1 MLRTIFFT
9 FLSGILLTGSIYAQD
24 AKAIIRQAEEVRRGV
39 ETSQAE
45 MTMTIVRPTWTRS
58 MSMKSWSK
66 GDDYALMLITA
77 PARDAGTATL
87 KRGSEVW
94 NWAPRIERT
103 IKLPRS
109 MMSQSWMGSD
119 FTNNDLVQEV
129 SIIDDYDHR
138 VLKDSTVEGRACWKI
153 ELIPHEDAA
162 IVWGKIY
169 TWIDKADYL
178 TLRSEFYDEDGY
190 LINVMQSSNI
200 RTMGGRTFATRME
213 MIPVEE
219 EGHKTVMEYQSISF
233 DEALNDDFF
242 SVQNMK
248 RVR

>member
-1 MLRTIFFT
+1 MLRTI
-9 FLSGILLTGSIYAQD
+9 LLTILSATLLVSTSFGQD
-24 AKAIIRQAEEVRRGV
+24 AKEIIRQAEEVRRGV

-45 MTMTIVRPTWTRS
+45 MTMTIVRPDWTRS

-87 KRGSEVW
+87 KRGNEVW

-169 TWIDKADYL
+169 SWIDKTDYL
-178 TLRSEFYDEDGY
+178 TLRSEFYDEDDY

-200 RTMGGRTFATRME
+200 RTMGGRTFATKLE

-219 EGHKTVMEYQSISF
+219 DGHKTVMEYQSISF
-233 DEALNDDFF
+233 DAALSDAFF

>member
-1 MLRTIFFT
+1 MLRTIFST
-9 FLSGILLTGSIYAQD
+9 LLAATLLLGTAYSQD
-24 AKAIIRQAEEVRRGV
+24 AKEIIRQAEEVRRGV

-45 MTMTIVRPTWTRS
+45 MTMTIVRPDWTRS

-66 GDDYALMLITA
+66 GDEYALMLITA

-87 KRGSEVW
+87 KRGNEVW

-138 VLKDSTVEGRACWKI
+138 VLKDSTIEGRACWKI

-169 TWIDKADYL
+169 SWIDKTDYL
-178 TLRSEFYDEDGY
+178 TLRSEFYDEDDY

-200 RTMGGRTFATRME
+200 RTMGGRTFATKLE

-233 DEALNDDFF
+233 DGDLTDAFF

>member
-1 MLRTIFFT
+1 
-9 FLSGILLTGSIYAQD
+9 
-24 AKAIIRQAEEVRRGV
+24 
-39 ETSQAE
+39 
-45 MTMTIVRPTWTRS
+45 
-58 MSMKSWSK
+58 
-66 GDDYALMLITA
+66 
-77 PARDAGTATL
+77 
-87 KRGSEVW
+87 
-94 NWAPRIERT
+94 
-103 IKLPRS
+103 

-138 VLKDSTVEGRACWKI
+138 VLKDSTVEGRSCWKI

-169 TWIDKADYL
+169 SWVDKADYI

-200 RTMGGRTFATRME
+200 RTMGGRTFATKLE

-219 EGHKTVMEYQSISF
+219 DGHKTVMEYQSISF
-233 DEALNDDFF
+233 DGALSDDFF

>member
-1 MLRTIFFT
+1 MLRTIFLT
-9 FLSGILLTGSIYAQD
+9 ILSATLLLGTTYGQD
-24 AKAIIRQAEEVRRGV
+24 AKEIIRQAEEVRRGV

-45 MTMTIVRPTWTRS
+45 MTMTIVRPDWTRS

-66 GDDYALMLITA
+66 GDEFALMLITA

-87 KRGSEVW
+87 KRGNEVW

-138 VLKDSTVEGRACWKI
+138 VLKDSTIEGRACWKI

-169 TWIDKADYL
+169 SWIDKTDYL
-178 TLRSEFYDEDGY
+178 TLRSEFYDEDDY

-200 RTMGGRTFATRME
+200 RTMGGRTFATKLE

-219 EGHKTVMEYQSISF
+219 DGHKTVMEYQSISF
-233 DEALNDDFF
+233 DGALNDAFF

>member
-1 MLRTIFFT
+1 MLRTIFLT
-9 FLSGILLTGSIYAQD
+9 ILSATPLLGTTYGQD
-24 AKAIIRQAEEVRRGV
+24 AKEIIRQAEEVRRGV

-45 MTMTIVRPTWTRS
+45 MTMTIVRPDWTRS

-87 KRGSEVW
+87 KRGNEVW

-169 TWIDKADYL
+169 SWIDKADYL

-200 RTMGGRTFATRME
+200 RTMGGRTFATRLE

-219 EGHKTVMEYQSISF
+219 DGHKTVMEYQSISF
-233 DEALNDDFF
+233 DGALADDFF

>member
-1 MLRTIFFT
+1 MIRTYLFT
-9 FLSGILLTGSIYAQD
+9 LLSMVLLAGPAFGQS
-24 AKAIIRQAEEVRRGV
+24 AKDIIRQAENTRRGI
-39 ETSQAE
+39 ESSQAE
-45 MTMTIVRPTWTRS
+45 MTMTIVRPDWTRE

-66 GDDYALMLITA
+66 GDDYALMLVTA
-77 PARDAGTATL
+77 PARDAGMATL
-87 KRGSEVW
+87 KRGNEVW
-94 NWAPRIERT
+94 NWVPRIERT

-138 VLKDSTVEGRACWKI
+138 IVKDSTVEGRSCWKI

-162 IVWGKIY
+162 VVWGKIY
-169 TWIDKADYL
+169 AWIDKADYL
-178 TLRSEFYDEDGY
+178 TLRNEFYDEDGY

-200 RTMGGRTFATRME
+200 QKMGGRTFATKLE

-219 EGHKTVMEYQSISF
+219 EGHKTVLQYQNIQF
-233 DEALNDDFF
+233 DVAMDDDFF

-248 RVR
+248 RLR

>member
-1 MLRTIFFT
+1 MNRTIFLT
-9 FLSGILLTGSIYAQD
+9 FLSVVLLMGTAVGQSAQD
-24 AKAIIRQAEEVRRGV
+24 IIRQAENARRGI
-39 ETSQAE
+39 ESSQAE
-45 MTMTIVRPTWTRS
+45 MTMTIVRPDWSREMT
-58 MSMKSWSK
+58 MKSWSK
-66 GDDYALMLITA
+66 GDDYALMLVTA
-77 PARDAGTATL
+77 PARDAGMATL
-87 KRGSEVW
+87 KRENEVW
-94 NWAPRIERT
+94 NWVPRIERT

-138 VLKDSTVEGRACWKI
+138 IVKDSTVEGRNCWKI

-162 IVWGKIY
+162 VVWGKIY
-169 TWIDKADYL
+169 AWVDKAEYI
-178 TLRSEFYDEDGY
+178 TMRNEFYDEDGY
-190 LINVMQSSNI
+190 LINIMQSSEVK
-200 RTMGGRTFATRME
+200 TLGGRTFATKLE

-219 EGHKTVMEYQSISF
+219 EGHKTVLEYHSIVFDQSM
-233 DEALNDDFF
+233 NDSFF

>member
-1 MLRTIFFT
+1 MLRTI
-9 FLSGILLTGSIYAQD
+9 LLTILSATLLVSTSIGQD
-24 AKAIIRQAEEVRRGV
+24 AKEIIRRAEEVRRGV

-45 MTMTIVRPTWTRS
+45 MTMTIVRPDWSRA

-66 GDDYALMLITA
+66 GDEFALMLITA

-138 VLKDSTVEGRACWKI
+138 VLKDSTVEGRSCWKI

-169 TWIDKADYL
+169 SWVDKADYI

-200 RTMGGRTFATRME
+200 RTMGGRTFATKLE

-219 EGHKTVMEYQSISF
+219 DGHKTVMEYQSISF
-233 DEALNDDFF
+233 DGALSDDFF

>member
-1 MLRTIFFT
+1 MLRTIFLT
-9 FLSGILLTGSIYAQD
+9 ILSATLLIGTTYGQD
-24 AKAIIRQAEEVRRGV
+24 AKEIIRRAEEVRRGV

-45 MTMTIVRPTWTRS
+45 MTMTIVRPDWTRS

-87 KRGSEVW
+87 KRGNEVW

-138 VLKDSTVEGRACWKI
+138 VLKDSTVEGRSCWKV

-169 TWIDKADYL
+169 SWIDKTDYL
-178 TLRSEFYDEDGY
+178 TLRSEFYDEDDY

-200 RTMGGRTFATRME
+200 RTMGGRTFATRLE

-219 EGHKTVMEYQSISF
+219 DGHKTVMEYQSISF
-233 DEALNDDFF
+233 DGALTDDFF